1 MIRITYPLNTTNGR
15 VAGFEFKNTRER
27 IYTMHTT
34 KGTKTFLSFSLS
46 NVRFASLIV
55 QSIAELLIPR
65 SSVRYEFVYS
75 APLES
80 NYFDSLNRRWIQ
92 SDTVPISSY
101 QTRRLI
107 RHELRHC
114 LFLRVDRRRLPVA
127 FPPSCFN
134 VGGIEAS
141 IRTVHD
147 PEGSGII
154 GG

>member
-92 SDTVPISSY
+92 SDTVPISS
-101 QTRRLI
+101 RVI
-107 RHELRHC
+107 RHVDWSDTSSVTAC
-114 LFLRVDRRRLPVA
+114 FCASIGGASPSLFLHLASTLAESRPRFERCTIRRGA
-127 FPPSCFN
+127 
-134 VGGIEAS
+134 E
-141 IRTVHD
+141 
-147 PEGSGII
+147 
-154 GG
+154 